1 MARVR
6 ITKASNSRTHA
17 AIPMGWS
24 ADVIYPAEEFDNTHY
39 KLYRYMD
46 EDEDDLYDTLVWP
59 IEDVEI
65 IPDLVPVSLS
75 ERKDPALCED
85 EGCPQ
90 FGKPHICVCNTEPV
104 RTAHKGSKQIAKT
117 KIASTGEATDY
128 YKLPKWA
135 TELRHLMQYKNMN
148 FDVGN
153 IFKASYRLGEKDG
166 IDHEY
171 DLMKIIF
178 FAQSELERV
187 RREKNGQ

>member
-1 MARVR
+1 MARLK
-6 ITKASNSRTHA
+6 I
-17 AIPMGWS
+17 
-24 ADVIYPAEEFDNTHY
+24 
-39 KLYRYMD
+39 
-46 EDEDDLYDTLVWP
+46 
-59 IEDVEI
+59 
-65 IPDLVPVSLS
+65 
-75 ERKDPALCED
+75 
-85 EGCPQ
+85 
-90 FGKPHICVCNTEPV
+90 
-104 RTAHKGSKQIAKT
+104 

-128 YKLPKWA
+128 YKLPEWA